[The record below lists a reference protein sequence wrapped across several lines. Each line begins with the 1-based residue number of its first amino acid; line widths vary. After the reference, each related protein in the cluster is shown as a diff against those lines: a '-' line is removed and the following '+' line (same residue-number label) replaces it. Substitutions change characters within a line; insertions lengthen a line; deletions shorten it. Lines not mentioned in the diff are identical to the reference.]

1 MLSALRGLLNSAREK
16 EVSEAT
22 EIDSGRLACAALMV
36 RAAWLDGHLDTTEE
50 RALIGLV
57 VERFCISEEEANRIL
72 KEATADL
79 DESNDIY
86 RYTKELRSNFDA
98 DERLKLIEMIWEVV
112 YADGVLHD
120 FEATLMRR
128 LAGLLYIDDRDSGE
142 ARKRVMEK
150 LGV

>member
-1 MLSALRGLLNSAREK
+1 MLSALRSLLNSATEK
-16 EVSEAT
+16 ELSVVT
-22 EIDSGRLACAALMV
+22 KIDSGRLACAALMV
-36 RAAWLDGHLDTTEE
+36 RAAWLDGHLDTAEE
-50 RALIGLV
+50 RALTTLI
-57 VERFCISEEEANRIL
+57 VERFCTSEEEANNIV

-79 DESNDIY
+79 DKSNDIY

-98 DERLKLIEMIWEVV
+98 EERLKLIEMIWEVV

-142 ARKRVMEK
+142 AKKRAKKK
-150 LGV
+150 LGI